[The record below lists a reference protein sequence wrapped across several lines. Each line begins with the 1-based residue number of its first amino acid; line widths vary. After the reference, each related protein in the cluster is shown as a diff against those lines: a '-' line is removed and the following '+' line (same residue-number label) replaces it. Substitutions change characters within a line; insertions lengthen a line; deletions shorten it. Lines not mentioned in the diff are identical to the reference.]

1 SGWFCHR
8 PTHIDEFGVPDAVLD
23 DGSHHMQHVTE
34 SLQFL
39 YDRIAS
45 NGVYMIED
53 MHTAYWPEY
62 GGGRGDPRSIIER
75 FKGLIDDLN
84 ADHVRDGTVT
94 PSKFTRQT
102 IAMTAYDSIL
112 VFEKSPLINKHMRMI
127 GNEDLR
133 VNY

>member
-1 SGWFCHR
+1 
-8 PTHIDEFGVPDAVLD
+8 
-23 DGSHHMQHVTE
+23 
-34 SLQFL
+34 
-39 YDRIAS
+39 
-45 NGVYMIED
+45 MIED

-102 IAMTAYDSIL
+102 VAMTAYDSIL